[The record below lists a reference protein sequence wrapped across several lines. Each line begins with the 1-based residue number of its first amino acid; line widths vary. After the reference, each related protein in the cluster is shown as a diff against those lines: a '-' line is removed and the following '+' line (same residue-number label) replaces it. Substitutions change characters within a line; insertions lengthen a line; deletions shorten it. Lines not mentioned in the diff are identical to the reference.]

1 MGASGI
7 QARIL
12 AGRLPDSAA
21 ENLAGLFTPHLKH
34 LVSPNRLADIQAAVE
49 RLAHAVM
56 HGERIG
62 ILTDYDV
69 DGVTSHLVLLTAL
82 RDHFGV
88 DHAQLDS
95 FIGHRIHDGYGISEN
110 LVERILNQPQRPAV
124 IITADCGSSDQPRI
138 KLLAEAGVD
147 VIVGDHHAIPSEGIP
162 SSALAVVN
170 PTRAD
175 CDYPDSSIAG
185 VMVSWLIMSALRAK
199 LIDLK

>member
-1 MGASGI
+1 MAFVARSQSREVFDRALSLGESGI

-21 ENLAGLFTPHLKH
+21 ENLEGLFSPHLKF

-49 RLAHAVM
+49 RLADAVID
-56 HGERIG
+56 GERIG

-88 DHAQLDS
+88 NQSQLDS

-110 LVERILNQPQRPAV
+110 LVERILNQPKRPAV

-138 KLLAEAGVD
+138 KMLAEAGM
-147 VIVGDHHAIPSEGIP
+147 IHCGRSPCDH
-162 SSALAVVN
+162 
-170 PTRAD
+170 
-175 CDYPDSSIAG
+175 
-185 VMVSWLIMSALRAK
+185 K
-199 LIDLK
+199 